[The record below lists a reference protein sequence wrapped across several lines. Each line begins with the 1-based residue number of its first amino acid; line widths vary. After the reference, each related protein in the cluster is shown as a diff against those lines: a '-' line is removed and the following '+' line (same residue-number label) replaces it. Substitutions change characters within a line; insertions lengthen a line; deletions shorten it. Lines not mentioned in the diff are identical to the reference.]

1 MEGMGLHVETSRV
14 PVSPVALRSHL
25 SGAGLSALVRP
36 DDWLQLPRDLPCPL
50 PGAEAQTSASIT
62 GEEAPEGFPSVSCW
76 QWVFGPQLGLSP
88 SFLSQ

>member
-1 MEGMGLHVETSRV
+1 MGLHVETSRV

-50 PGAEAQTSASIT
+50 RGAEAQTSASIT